1 MKITYEDK
9 ESKLIDESVPNKNK
23 VRAEDMNQIKN
34 VVNGLDTSIG
44 DISNLKT
51 IDKSNLVNAINEVYE
66 NTELI
71 KTKYTVRRK
80 FSNNTSSAWERMD
93 NNVGKVANAT
103 KDGSSVQNDFDYIYP
118 WSDITSYIYNT
129 TTNEVVAE
137 YGDINYNPDGSL
149 GEVFTRIPSFYWKR
163 WRDDT
168 YEYISI
174 SASKLEGYIKSEQFS
189 VGRYTTSYINSKMS
203 SRSGQV
209 PEVNRNITSF
219 RTESRKLGNNIAIL
233 DYHYFLIQMLYLV
246 EYADYN
252 SQLMLGNGM
261 TTFRTDNSDKA
272 LVAETGVNRIIINTS
287 GANNFKVGQQVSIG
301 TSSAYNWNVA
311 KNRTILSK
319 SDYNSGGVTGTAVTF
334 DGDSVN
340 IALNN
345 VLWTTGQ
352 KSGGCDTL
360 GMKSGCTAN
369 DGKTA
374 VAYRGIENP
383 FGNVFQFVDGINV
396 KDHVCYLCTS
406 QDDYV
411 VDKFTSPY
419 NALGYTNALTNG
431 YSKSLGYDNN
441 YPIASFPTEIGAS
454 NATGTCDY
462 YVQNTGNRIALV
474 GGYWNSGSSAG
485 LWYCYLDITSGHA
498 AFNVGSRLL
507 KLDQ

>member
-23 VRAEDMNQIKN
+23 VRAEDMNEIKN
-34 VVNGLDTSIG
+34 VVNSLDTSIG
-44 DISNLKT
+44 NISNLKT

-137 YGDINYNPDGSL
+137 FGDINYNPDGSL

-203 SRSGQV
+203 SISGQV

-261 TTFRTDNSDKA
+261 TTFRTDNNDKA

-301 TSSAYNWNVA
+301 TSSTYNSNVA
-311 KNRTILSK
+311 KNRTITK
-319 SDYNSGGVTGTAVTF
+319 KENYNSGDITGTAIYF

-383 FGNVFQFVDGINV
+383 FGNVFQFIDGINV

-406 QDDYV
+406 QDDYM

-431 YSKSLGYDNN
+431 YGKSLGYDNN
-441 YPIASFPTEIGAS
+441 YPIASFPTEIGTS
-454 NATGTCDY
+454 STTGICDY
-462 YVQNTGNRIALV
+462 YTQNTGNRIVLV
-474 GGYWNSGSSAG
+474 GGYWDNGSFAG
-485 LWYCYLDITSGHA
+485 LWYWDLNTTSGA
-498 AFNVGSRLL
+498 ANFGIGSRLL

>member
-23 VRAEDMNQIKN
+23 VRAEDMNEIKN

-44 DISNLKT
+44 NISNLKT

-129 TTNEVVAE
+129 TTNEIVAE

-189 VGRYTTSYINSKMS
+189 VGRYDTCYINSKMS

-209 PEVNRNITSF
+209 PEVNRDITSF

-261 TTFRTDNSDKA
+261 TGFRINDNDKA
-272 LVAETGVNRIIINTS
+272 LVAETGVNRIIINVS
-287 GANNFKVGQQVSIG
+287 GANNFKVGQQISIG
-301 TSSAYNWNVA
+301 TSSVWNWNVA
-311 KNRTILSK
+311 KNRTITK
-319 SDYNSGGVTGTAVTF
+319 IEDYNSGGIIGKAVYF

-345 VLWTTGQ
+345 VLWSTGQ
-352 KSGGCDTL
+352 KSGQCDSL
-360 GMKSGCTAN
+360 GMKSGCIKN

-383 FGNVFQFVDGINV
+383 FGNILQLVDGINV
-396 KDHVCYLCTS
+396 KDHICYLCTS

-431 YSKSLGYDNN
+431 YSKSLGYDSN

-454 NATGTCDY
+454 STTGTCDDY
-462 YVQNTGNRIALV
+462 LPNAGDRIVLAGGNLNNGSKV
-474 GGYWNSGSSAG
+474 GFWHLNLYFASNFKSI
-485 LWYCYLDITSGHA
+485 D
-498 AFNVGSRLL
+498 VGSRLL
-507 KLDQ
+507 KLDK

>member
-23 VRAEDMNQIKN
+23 VRAEDMNEIKN

-168 YEYISI
+168 YEYVSI

-189 VGRYTTSYINSKMS
+189 VGRYATSYVNSKMS
-203 SRSGQV
+203 SISGQV

-261 TTFRTDNSDKA
+261 TTFRTDNNDKA
-272 LVAETGVNRIIINTS
+272 LVAETGVNRIIINTL
-287 GANNFKVGQQVSIG
+287 GANAFKVGQQVSIG
-301 TSSAYNWNVA
+301 TSSTFNWNVA
-311 KNRTILSK
+311 RNRTITKKENYS
-319 SDYNSGGVTGTAVTF
+319 SGDITGTAIYF

-374 VAYRGIENP
+374 VAYRGLENP

-441 YPIASFPTEIGAS
+441 YPIASFPTEIGTS
-454 NATGTCDY
+454 STTGTCDY
-462 YVQNTGNRIALV
+462 YTQNTGNKIALV
-474 GGYWNSGSSAG
+474 GGFWSDGSNVG
-485 LWYCYLDITSGHA
+485 LWFWYLSSDSGLVYFDI
-498 AFNVGSRLL
+498 GSRLI

>member
-23 VRAEDMNQIKN
+23 VRAEDMNEIKN

-44 DISNLKT
+44 NISNLKT

-80 FSNNTSSAWERMD
+80 FSNNTSSTWERMD

-168 YEYISI
+168 YEYVSI

-203 SRSGQV
+203 SISGQV

-261 TTFRTDNSDKA
+261 TTFRTNNNDKS

-287 GANNFKVGQQVSIG
+287 GANNFKVGQQISIG
-301 TSSAYNWNVA
+301 TSSTYNWDVA
-311 KNRTILSK
+311 KNRTITK
-319 SDYNSGGVTGTAVTF
+319 KEDYSSGNITGIAIYF
-334 DGDSVN
+334 DGASVD

-345 VLWTTGQ
+345 VLWTTAQ

-383 FGNVFQFVDGINV
+383 FGNVFQFIDGINA
-396 KDHVCYLCTS
+396 KDNVCYLCTS

-431 YSKSLGYDNN
+431 YGKSLGYDSN
-441 YPIASFPTEIGAS
+441 YPIASFPTEIGGS
-454 NATGTCDY
+454 NTTGTCDY
-462 YVQNTGNRIALV
+462 YTQNTGNTIALV
-474 GGYWNSGSSAG
+474 SGAWEGGSGDG
-485 LWYCYLDITSGHA
+485 LWYWSLNFASNLTGFS
-498 AFNVGSRLL
+498 VGSRLL

>member
-23 VRAEDMNQIKN
+23 VRAEDMNEIKN

-44 DISNLKT
+44 NISNLKT

-80 FSNNTSSAWERMD
+80 FSNNTSSTWERMD

-103 KDGSSVQNDFDYIYP
+103 KNGSSVQNDFDYIYP

-261 TTFRTDNSDKA
+261 TTFRTDNNDKA
-272 LVAETGVNRIIINTS
+272 LVAESGVNRIIINTS

-301 TSSAYNWNVA
+301 TSSTYNWNVA
-311 KNRTILSK
+311 RNRTITK
-319 SDYNSGGVTGTAVTF
+319 KEDYSSGDITGTAIYF
-334 DGDSVN
+334 DGDNVD

-345 VLWTTGQ
+345 VLWTTVQ

-383 FGNVFQFVDGINV
+383 FGNVFQFIDGINV

-441 YPIASFPTEIGAS
+441 YPIASFPTEIGTS
-454 NATGTCDY
+454 STTGTCDY
-462 YVQNTGNRIALV
+462 YAQNTGNRIALV
-474 GGYWNSGSSAG
+474 GGNWNGGSNAG
-485 LWYCYLDITSGHA
+485 LGYWALVNTSGF
-498 AFNVGSRLL
+498 AFFNIGSRLL

>member
-23 VRAEDMNQIKN
+23 VRAEDMNEIKN

-44 DISNLKT
+44 NISNLKT

-66 NTELI
+66 NTGLI
-71 KTKYTVRRK
+71 KAKYTVRRK
-80 FSNNTSSAWERMD
+80 FSNNTSSTWERMD

-137 YGDINYNPDGSL
+137 FGDINYNPDGSL

-189 VGRYTTSYINSKMS
+189 VGRYATSYVNSKMS
-203 SRSGQV
+203 SRSGEV
-209 PEVNRNITSF
+209 PEVYRNITSF

-261 TTFRTDNSDKA
+261 TTFRTDNNDKA

-301 TSSAYNWNVA
+301 RNSIFNLDVA
-311 KNRTILSK
+311 KNRTITK
-319 SDYNSGGVTGTAVTF
+319 KEDYSSGDISGTAIYF

-374 VAYRGIENP
+374 VAYRGLENL

-419 NALGYTNALTNG
+419 NALGYTNALTDG
-431 YSKSLGYDNN
+431 YPKSLGYDNN

-454 NATGTCDY
+454 SKTGTCDY
-462 YVQNTGNRIALV
+462 YYQYSGNRIALV
-474 GGYWNSGSSAG
+474 GGYWRDGSDAG
-485 LWYCYLDITSGHA
+485 LWFWSLDFASGIA
-498 AFNVGSRLL
+498 SFYFGSRLL

>member
-23 VRAEDMNQIKN
+23 VRAEDMNEIKN

-44 DISNLKT
+44 NISNLKT

-93 NNVGKVANAT
+93 NNVGKIANAT

-137 YGDINYNPDGSL
+137 YGDMNYNPDGSL
-149 GEVFTRIPSFYWKR
+149 GEVFTKIPSFYWKR
-163 WRDDT
+163 WRDNT
-168 YEYISI
+168 YEYVSI

-189 VGRYTTSYINSKMS
+189 VGRYATSYINSKMS
-203 SRSGQV
+203 SISGQV

-261 TTFRTDNSDKA
+261 TTFRTDNNDKS

-287 GANNFKVGQQVSIG
+287 GANNFKIGQQVSIG
-301 TSSAYNWNVA
+301 TSSTYNSNVA
-311 KNRTILSK
+311 KNRTITKKENYS
-319 SDYNSGGVTGTAVTF
+319 SGDITGTAIYF

-441 YPIASFPTEIGAS
+441 YPIASFPTEIGTS
-454 NATGTCDY
+454 STTGTCDY
-462 YVQNTGNRIALV
+462 YTQDNGNRIVLV
-474 GGYWNSGSSAG
+474 GGYWSNGSNTG
-485 LWYCYLDITSGHA
+485 LWCWDLPAASGYA
-498 AFNVGSRLL
+498 AFNLGSRLL

>member
-23 VRAEDMNQIKN
+23 VRAEDMNEIKN
-34 VVNGLDTSIG
+34 VVNSLDTSIG

-80 FSNNTSSAWERMD
+80 FSNNTSSTWERMD

-174 SASKLEGYIKSEQFS
+174 SASKIEGYIKSEQFS
-189 VGRYTTSYINSKMS
+189 VGRYDTCYINSKMS

-261 TTFRTDNSDKA
+261 TNFRTNNDDKA
-272 LVAETGVNRIIINTS
+272 LVAESGVNRIIINTP
-287 GANNFKVGQQVSIG
+287 GANDFKVGQQVSIG
-301 TSSAYNWNVA
+301 TSSTYNWDVA
-311 KNRTILSK
+311 KNRTITKKENYSLG
-319 SDYNSGGVTGTAVTF
+319 DITGTAIYF
-334 DGDSVN
+334 DGASVD

-345 VLWTTGQ
+345 VLWSTGQ

-360 GMKSGCTAN
+360 GMKSGCIADDN
-369 DGKTA
+369 KTA
-374 VAYRGIENP
+374 VAYRGVENP

-431 YSKSLGYDNN
+431 YSKSLGYDSN

-454 NATGTCDY
+454 STTGTCDFY
-462 YVQNTGNRIALV
+462 TQNTGNKIVLV
-474 GGYWNSGSSAG
+474 GGSWAPWLNDGFWYWRLSDASNAMS
-485 LWYCYLDITSGHA
+485 
-498 AFNVGSRLL
+498 FNLGSRLL

>member
-9 ESKLIDESVPNKNK
+9 ESELIDESVPNKNK
-23 VRAEDMNQIKN
+23 VRAEDMNEIKN

-80 FSNNTSSAWERMD
+80 FSNNTSSTWERMD

-103 KDGSSVQNDFDYIYP
+103 KDGSLVQNDFDYIYP

-137 YGDINYNPDGSL
+137 FGDINYNPDGSL

-209 PEVNRNITSF
+209 PEVNRNVTSF

-261 TTFRTDNSDKA
+261 TTFRTDNNDKS

-287 GANNFKVGQQVSIG
+287 GANNFKIGQQVSIG
-301 TSSAYNWNVA
+301 TSSTYNWNVA
-311 KNRTILSK
+311 KNRTITKKENYS
-319 SDYNSGGVTGTAVTF
+319 SGDITGTAIYF

-345 VLWTTGQ
+345 VLWSTGQ

-406 QDDYV
+406 QDDYM

-454 NATGTCDY
+454 STTGTCDY
-462 YVQNTGNRIALV
+462 YTQNTGNRIALV
-474 GGYWNSGSSAG
+474 GGNWLNGSGAG
-485 LWYCYLDITSGHA
+485 LWSWYLNSSSGNA
-498 AFNVGSRLL
+498 GFNIGSRLL

>member
-23 VRAEDMNQIKN
+23 VRAEDMNEIKN

-252 SQLMLGNGM
+252 SQSMLGNGM
-261 TTFRTDNSDKA
+261 TTFRTDNRDKA

-301 TSSAYNWNVA
+301 TSSTYNSNVA
-311 KNRTILSK
+311 KNRTITKKENYS
-319 SDYNSGGVTGTAVTF
+319 SGDITGTAIYF

-374 VAYRGIENP
+374 VAYRGIENI

-396 KDHVCYLCTS
+396 KDNVCYLCTS

-454 NATGTCDY
+454 STTGTCDY
-462 YVQNTGNRIALV
+462 YTQNTGNRIALV
-474 GGYWNSGSSAG
+474 GGTWTYGSNAG
-485 LWYCYLDITSGHA
+485 LWCWHLYNTSGA
-498 AFNVGSRLL
+498 AYFTIGYRLL

>member
-23 VRAEDMNQIKN
+23 VRAEDMNEIKN

-80 FSNNTSSAWERMD
+80 FSNNTSSTWERMD

-137 YGDINYNPDGSL
+137 YGDMNYNPDGSL

-163 WRDDT
+163 WRDNT

-203 SRSGQV
+203 SRSGEV

-261 TTFRTDNSDKA
+261 TTFRTDNNDKS

-287 GANNFKVGQQVSIG
+287 GANNFKIGQQVSIG
-301 TSSAYNWNVA
+301 TSSTYNSNVA
-311 KNRTILSK
+311 KNRTITKKENYS
-319 SDYNSGGVTGTAVTF
+319 SGDITGTAIYF

-441 YPIASFPTEIGAS
+441 YPIASFPAEIGTS
-454 NATGTCDY
+454 STTGTCDY
-462 YVQNTGNRIALV
+462 YAQNTGNRIALV
-474 GGYWNSGSSAG
+474 GGNWNNDSNAG
-485 LWYCYLDITSGHA
+485 LWSWYLYYTSGNA
-498 AFNVGSRLL
+498 AFNFGSRLL
-507 KLDQ
+507 KLDK

>member
-1 MKITYEDK
+1 
-9 ESKLIDESVPNKNK
+9 
-23 VRAEDMNQIKN
+23 
-34 VVNGLDTSIG
+34 
-44 DISNLKT
+44 
-51 IDKSNLVNAINEVYE
+51 
-66 NTELI
+66 
-71 KTKYTVRRK
+71 
-80 FSNNTSSAWERMD
+80 
-93 NNVGKVANAT
+93 
-103 KDGSSVQNDFDYIYP
+103 
-118 WSDITSYIYNT
+118 
-129 TTNEVVAE
+129 
-137 YGDINYNPDGSL
+137 
-149 GEVFTRIPSFYWKR
+149 
-163 WRDDT
+163 
-168 YEYISI
+168 
-174 SASKLEGYIKSEQFS
+174 
-189 VGRYTTSYINSKMS
+189 MS

-261 TTFRTDNSDKA
+261 TTFRTDNNDKS

-287 GANNFKVGQQVSIG
+287 GANNFKIGQQVSIG
-301 TSSAYNWNVA
+301 TSSTYNSNVA
-311 KNRTILSK
+311 KNRTIIKKEAYS
-319 SDYNSGGVTGTAVTF
+319 SGDITGTAIYF
-334 DGDSVN
+334 DGDNVD

-360 GMKSGCTAN
+360 GMKSGCIAN

-396 KDHVCYLCTS
+396 KDNVCYLCTS

-441 YPIASFPTEIGAS
+441 YPIASFPTEIGTS
-454 NATGTCDY
+454 STTGTCDY
-462 YVQNTGNRIALV
+462 YTQNTGNRIALV
-474 GGYWNSGSSAG
+474 GGNWSIGSSAG
-485 LWYCYLDITSGHA
+485 LWYWFLLNTSGYVN
-498 AFNVGSRLL
+498 FNFGSRLL
-507 KLDQ
+507 KLEQ

>member
-23 VRAEDMNQIKN
+23 VRAEDMNEIKN

-44 DISNLKT
+44 NISNLKT

-93 NNVGKVANAT
+93 NNVGKIANAT

-189 VGRYTTSYINSKMS
+189 VGRYATSYVNSKMS
-203 SRSGQV
+203 SISGQV

-261 TTFRTDNSDKA
+261 TTFRTDNNDKA

-287 GANNFKVGQQVSIG
+287 GANNFKIGQQVSIG
-301 TSSAYNWNVA
+301 TSSTYNWNVA
-311 KNRTILSK
+311 KNRTITK
-319 SDYNSGGVTGTAVTF
+319 KEDYSSGNITGTAIYF

-383 FGNVFQFVDGINV
+383 FGNVFQFVDGINA

-454 NATGTCDY
+454 STTGTCDY
-462 YVQNTGNRIALV
+462 YTQNTGNRIALV
-474 GGYWNSGSSAG
+474 GGVWYSGSYAG
-485 LWYCYLDITSGHA
+485 LWYWYLSNTSGSA
-498 AFNVGSRLL
+498 AFYIGSRLL

>member
-9 ESKLIDESVPNKNK
+9 ESRLIDESVPNKNK
-23 VRAEDMNQIKN
+23 VRAEDMNEIKN

-80 FSNNTSSAWERMD
+80 FSNNTSSTWERMD

-168 YEYISI
+168 YEYVSI

-301 TSSAYNWNVA
+301 TSSTHNWSVA

-334 DGDSVN
+334 DGAPVN

-454 NATGTCDY
+454 STTGTCDY
-462 YVQNTGNRIALV
+462 YTQNTGNRIALV
-474 GGYWNSGSSAG
+474 GGTWDAGSPAG
-485 LWYCYLDITSGHA
+485 LWFWALHATSGA
-498 AFNVGSRLL
+498 AHFSLGSRLL

>member
-23 VRAEDMNQIKN
+23 VRAEDMNEIKN

-80 FSNNTSSAWERMD
+80 FSNNTSSTWERMD

-203 SRSGQV
+203 SRSDQV

-261 TTFRTDNSDKA
+261 TTFRTDNNDKA

-301 TSSAYNWNVA
+301 TSSTYNWNVA
-311 KNRTILSK
+311 KNRTITKKENYS
-319 SDYNSGGVTGTAVTF
+319 SGNITGTAIYF
-334 DGDSVN
+334 DGNSVN

-419 NALGYTNALTNG
+419 NALGYTIALTDG

-454 NATGTCDY
+454 NTTGTCDI

-474 GGYWNSGSSAG
+474 GGNWNNGSNAG
-485 LWYCYLDITSGHA
+485 LWYWSFYFISSRVNLYL
-498 AFNVGSRLL
+498 GSRLL

>member
-23 VRAEDMNQIKN
+23 VRAEDMNEIKN

-44 DISNLKT
+44 NISNLKT
-51 IDKSNLVNAINEVYE
+51 TDKNNLVDAINEVYE

-137 YGDINYNPDGSL
+137 YADINYNPDGSL

-209 PEVNRNITSF
+209 SEVNRNITSF

-261 TTFRTDNSDKA
+261 TTFRADNNDKA

-287 GANNFKVGQQVSIG
+287 GANNFKIGQQVSIG
-301 TSSAYNWNVA
+301 KSSTYNWNVA
-311 KNRTILSK
+311 KNRTITK
-319 SDYNSGGVTGTAVTF
+319 KEDYSSGNITGTAIYF

-360 GMKSGCTAN
+360 GMKSGCTTN
-369 DGKTA
+369 DGKTS

-419 NALGYTNALTNG
+419 NALGYTNALTG
-431 YSKSLGYDNN
+431 SYSKSLGYDNN

-454 NATGTCDY
+454 STTGTCDY
-462 YVQNTGNRIALV
+462 YALNTGNRIALV
-474 GGYWNSGSSAG
+474 GGSWNAGSGAG
-485 LWYCYLDITSGHA
+485 LWCWSLNSASGA
-498 AFNVGSRLL
+498 AHFDVGSRLL

>member
-23 VRAEDMNQIKN
+23 VRAEDMNEIKN

-80 FSNNTSSAWERMD
+80 FSNNTLSTWERMD

-118 WSDITSYIYNT
+118 WSDITSYIYNA

-168 YEYISI
+168 YEYVSI

-203 SRSGQV
+203 SRSGEV

-261 TTFRTDNSDKA
+261 TTFRTDNNDKA
-272 LVAETGVNRIIINTS
+272 LVAESGVNRIIINAS

-301 TSSAYNWNVA
+301 TSSTYNWDVA
-311 KNRTILSK
+311 KNRTITK
-319 SDYNSGGVTGTAVTF
+319 KEDYSSGDITGTAIYF
-334 DGDSVN
+334 DGASVDV
-340 IALNN
+340 ALNN

-369 DGKTA
+369 DGKMA

-383 FGNVFQFVDGINV
+383 FGNIFQFIDGINV
-396 KDHVCYLCTS
+396 KDHICYLCTS
-406 QDDYV
+406 QDDYE

-431 YSKSLGYDNN
+431 YSKSLGYDSN

-454 NATGTCDY
+454 STTGTCDY
-462 YVQNTGNRIALV
+462 YSQNIGNRIAFI
-474 GGYWNSGSSAG
+474 GGHWVDGSNAG
-485 LWYCYLDITSGHA
+485 LWYWVLLNTSGFA
-498 AFNVGSRLL
+498 PFYIGSRLL

>member
-9 ESKLIDESVPNKNK
+9 ESKLIDEFVPNKNK
-23 VRAEDMNQIKN
+23 VRAEDMNEIKN

-66 NTELI
+66 NTKLI

-129 TTNEVVAE
+129 TTNEVVVE

-174 SASKLEGYIKSEQFS
+174 SVSKLEGYIKSEQFS
-189 VGRYTTSYINSKMS
+189 VGRYATSYINSKMS

-209 PEVNRNITSF
+209 PEANRNITSF
-219 RTESRKLGNNIAIL
+219 RTESKKLGNNIAIL

-261 TTFRTDNSDKA
+261 TTFRTDNNDKS
-272 LVAETGVNRIIINTS
+272 LVTETGVNRIIINTS
-287 GANNFKVGQQVSIG
+287 GANNFKIGQQVSIG
-301 TSSAYNWNVA
+301 TSSTYNSNVA
-311 KNRTILSK
+311 KNRTITK
-319 SDYNSGGVTGTAVTF
+319 KEDYSSGDITAIYF
-334 DGDSVN
+334 DGDSVD

-383 FGNVFQFVDGINV
+383 FGNVFQFVDGINI

-441 YPIASFPTEIGAS
+441 YPIASFPAEIGTS
-454 NATGTCDY
+454 NMTGTCDY
-462 YVQNTGNRIALV
+462 YTQNTGNRIALV
-474 GGYWNSGSSAG
+474 GGHWYNGSTAG
-485 LWYCYLDITSGHA
+485 LWYWRLHNTSGDA
-498 AFNVGSRLL
+498 DFDLGSRLL

>member
-23 VRAEDMNQIKN
+23 VRAEDMNEIKN

-44 DISNLKT
+44 DITNLKT

-80 FSNNTSSAWERMD
+80 FSDNTSSAWERMD

-103 KDGSSVQNDFDYIYP
+103 KDGSLVQNDFDYIYP

-129 TTNEVVAE
+129 TTSEVVAE

-189 VGRYTTSYINSKMS
+189 IGRYTTSYINSKMS
-203 SRSGQV
+203 SISGQV
-209 PEVNRNITSF
+209 PEVNRTITSF

-261 TTFRTDNSDKA
+261 TTFRTYNADKA
-272 LVAETGVNRIIINTS
+272 LVAESGVNRIIINTS

-301 TSSAYNWNVA
+301 TSSTYNWDVA
-311 KNRTILSK
+311 KNRTITRKENYS
-319 SDYNSGGVTGTAVTF
+319 SGDITGIAIYF

-345 VLWTTGQ
+345 VLWTSGQ

-360 GMKSGCTAN
+360 GMKSGCIEN

-374 VAYRGIENP
+374 VAYRGIENV

-431 YSKSLGYDNN
+431 YSKSLGYDSN
-441 YPIASFPTEIGAS
+441 YPIASFPAEIGVS
-454 NATGTCDY
+454 NMTGTCDFY
-462 YVQNTGNRIALV
+462 TQNAGNRIALV
-474 GGYWNSGSSAG
+474 GGNWYNDLDAG
-485 LWYCYLDITSGHA
+485 LWYWTLFFASGSANFYL
-498 AFNVGSRLL
+498 GSRLL

>member
-23 VRAEDMNQIKN
+23 VRAEDMNEIKN

-44 DISNLKT
+44 NISNLKT

-71 KTKYTVRRK
+71 KAKYTVRRK

-261 TTFRTDNSDKA
+261 TTFRTDNNDKA

-287 GANNFKVGQQVSIG
+287 GANNFKIGQQVSIG
-301 TSSAYNWNVA
+301 TSSTYNWNVA
-311 KNRTILSK
+311 KNRTITKKENYS
-319 SDYNSGGVTGTAVTF
+319 SGNITGTAIYF

-360 GMKSGCTAN
+360 DMKSGCTAN

-383 FGNVFQFVDGINV
+383 FGNVFQFIDGINI

-454 NATGTCDY
+454 STTGTCDY
-462 YVQNTGNRIALV
+462 YTQNTGNRIALV
-474 GGYWNSGSSAG
+474 GGIWYYGSDAG
-485 LWYCYLDITSGHA
+485 LWCWYLYYPSGTA
-498 AFNVGSRLL
+498 DFDVGSRLL

>member
-23 VRAEDMNQIKN
+23 VRAEDMNEIKN

-44 DISNLKT
+44 NISNLKT

-80 FSNNTSSAWERMD
+80 FSNNTSSTWERMD
-93 NNVGKVANAT
+93 NNVGKIANAT

-137 YGDINYNPDGSL
+137 YGDMNYNPDGSL

-189 VGRYTTSYINSKMS
+189 VGRYDTCYINSKMS
-203 SRSGQV
+203 SRSGET

-252 SQLMLGNGM
+252 SQAMLGNGLVR
-261 TTFRTDNSDKA
+261 FRTNNSDKA
-272 LVAETGVNRIIINTS
+272 LIAETGVNRIVINTS

-301 TSSAYNWNVA
+301 TSSTYNWNVA
-311 KNRTILSK
+311 KNRTITK
-319 SDYNSGGVTGTAVTF
+319 KEDYSSGDITGIAIYF

-383 FGNVFQFVDGINV
+383 FGNIFRFIDGINV

-431 YSKSLGYDNN
+431 YGKSLGYDSN
-441 YPIASFPTEIGAS
+441 YPIASFPTEIGGS
-454 NATGTCDY
+454 STTGTCDY
-462 YVQNTGNRIALV
+462 YIQDTGNRIALV
-474 GGYWNSGSSAG
+474 GGIWDGDLYTG
-485 LWYCYLDITSGHA
+485 LWYWRFTYASNGVGFGT
-498 AFNVGSRLL
+498 GSRLL

>member
-23 VRAEDMNQIKN
+23 VRAEDMNEIKN

-80 FSNNTSSAWERMD
+80 FSNNTSSTWERMD

-137 YGDINYNPDGSL
+137 FGDINYNPDGSL

-168 YEYISI
+168 YEYVSI

-203 SRSGQV
+203 SISGQV
-209 PEVNRNITSF
+209 PEVNRTITSF

-261 TTFRTDNSDKA
+261 TIFRTENSDKA
-272 LVAETGVNRIIINTS
+272 LVAESGVNRIIINIS
-287 GANNFKVGQQVSIG
+287 GANNFKVGQQISIG
-301 TSSAYNWNVA
+301 TSSAYNWDVA
-311 KNRTILSK
+311 KNRTVTK
-319 SDYNSGGVTGTAVTF
+319 KENYNSGDITGIAIYF

-345 VLWTTGQ
+345 VLWTTAQ

-383 FGNVFQFVDGINV
+383 FGNVFQFIDGINV

-419 NALGYTNALTNG
+419 NALGYTNALANG

-441 YPIASFPTEIGAS
+441 YPIASFPIEVDAS
-454 NATGTCDY
+454 SATGTCDY
-462 YVQNTGNRIALV
+462 YSQNTGNRITLT
-474 GGYWNSGSSAG
+474 GGYWLSSSAAG
-485 LWYCYLDITSGHA
+485 LWLCYLSITSSYES
-498 AFNVGSRLL
+498 FNTGSRLL

>member
-23 VRAEDMNQIKN
+23 VRAEDMNEIKN

-51 IDKSNLVNAINEVYE
+51 TDKNNLVDAINKVYE

-168 YEYISI
+168 YEYVSI

-203 SRSGQV
+203 SRSGEV
-209 PEVNRNITSF
+209 PEANRNITSF

-233 DYHYFLIQMLYLV
+233 DYHYFLIQMLCLV

-261 TTFRTDNSDKA
+261 TTFRTDNNDKS

-287 GANNFKVGQQVSIG
+287 GANNFKIGQQVSIG
-301 TSSAYNWNVA
+301 TSSAYNWSVA
-311 KNRTILSK
+311 RNRTITK
-319 SDYNSGGVTGTAVTF
+319 KEDYSFGDITGTAIYF

-383 FGNVFQFVDGINV
+383 FGNVFQFIDGINV

-441 YPIASFPTEIGAS
+441 YPIASFPTEIGTS
-454 NATGTCDY
+454 STTGTCDY
-462 YVQNTGNRIALV
+462 YTQNTGNRIALV
-474 GGYWNSGSSAG
+474 GGNWVSGSHAG
-485 LWYCYLDITSGHA
+485 LWYWYLGSTSGDA
-498 AFNVGSRLL
+498 NFSLGSRLL

>member
-23 VRAEDMNQIKN
+23 VRAEDMNEIKN

-51 IDKSNLVNAINEVYE
+51 TDKNNLVEAINEVYE

-137 YGDINYNPDGSL
+137 YGDMNYNPDGSL

-189 VGRYTTSYINSKMS
+189 VGRYDTCYINSKMS

-261 TTFRTDNSDKA
+261 TTFRTDNNDKA

-301 TSSAYNWNVA
+301 TSSTYNWNVA
-311 KNRTILSK
+311 KNRTITKKENYS
-319 SDYNSGGVTGTAVTF
+319 SGDITGTAIYF

-360 GMKSGCTAN
+360 GMKSGCTTN

-374 VAYRGIENP
+374 AAYRGIENP

-411 VDKFTSPY
+411 IDKFTSPY

-431 YSKSLGYDNN
+431 YSKSLGYDSN

-454 NATGTCDY
+454 STTGTCDY
-462 YVQNTGNRIALV
+462 YIQNTGNRIALV
-474 GGYWNSGSSAG
+474 GGDWSSGSFTG
-485 LWYCYLDITSGHA
+485 LWYWDLSYTSGF
-498 AFNVGSRLL
+498 AFFHIGSRLL

>member
-23 VRAEDMNQIKN
+23 VRAEDMNEIKN

-80 FSNNTSSAWERMD
+80 FSDNTSSAWERMD
-93 NNVGKVANAT
+93 NNVGKIANAT
-103 KDGSSVQNDFDYIYP
+103 KDGSLVQNDFDYIYP

-129 TTNEVVAE
+129 KTNEVVAE
-137 YGDINYNPDGSL
+137 YGDMNYNPDGSL

-163 WRDDT
+163 WRDDA

-203 SRSGQV
+203 SISGQV

-261 TTFRTDNSDKA
+261 TTFRTDNNDKS

-287 GANNFKVGQQVSIG
+287 GANNFKIGQQVSIG
-301 TSSAYNWNVA
+301 TSSTYNSNVA
-311 KNRTILSK
+311 KNRTITK
-319 SDYNSGGVTGTAVTF
+319 KEDYSSGDITGTAIYF
-334 DGDSVN
+334 DGNSVN

-431 YSKSLGYDNN
+431 FSKSLGYDSN
-441 YPIASFPTEIGAS
+441 YPIASFPTKTGAS
-454 NATGTCDY
+454 STTGACDY
-462 YVQNTGNRIALV
+462 YTQNTGNRIVLV
-474 GGYWNSGSSAG
+474 GGGWNGGSGTG
-485 LWYCYLDITSGHA
+485 LWFWRLDSTSGAA
-498 AFNVGSRLL
+498 AFFIGSRLL